1 MGRYFSS
8 RAWGSLALC
17 AIAALVLSAGLL
29 GRIVPTTSAAPARG
43 SLNAGVNRPGQEH
56 DLNAMLARV
65 AGPGKAFVVVNQTTS
80 RDRVSATAL
89 RYARR
94 GVVLSSTGAT
104 TGWTGAST
112 GAVRDAS
119 TQWGHGQTVTST
131 QRAPGATKRMDIAL
145 VVDRSISKKTARQ
158 LTGAVATAAGLRRAR
173 GDRITTLRT
182 KLPSAAATASTT
194 TAPGWLAPAVTYGRI
209 ALLILGA
216 LAFLTFTTADIRA
229 AGRRSAGGH

>member
-1 MGRYFSS
+1 MGRFFSS

-43 SLNAGVNRPGQEH
+43 GPHAGVKRPGLQH

-80 RDRVSATAL
+80 NDRISAIAL
-89 RYARR
+89 RYTHR
-94 GVVLSSTGAT
+94 GVVLSSTGTA
-104 TGWTGAST
+104 TGWTGASS
-112 GAVRDAS
+112 GAVHGAS

-158 LTGAVATAAGLRRAR
+158 LTRAVATAAGLRRAR

-182 KLPSAAATASTT
+182 KLPPASAAASTK
-194 TAPGWLAPAVTYGRI
+194 APAWLSPTVTYGRI
-209 ALLILGA
+209 ALLSLGV
-216 LAFLTFTTADIRA
+216 LAFLAFTTADIRA
-229 AGRRSAGGH
+229 AGVMTARGR